1 MGWIKQHPPFKVH
14 PPDLLPKPLSP
25 PTFRSGMILFLA
37 IYLLDF
43 KLSIDLDSYKVEY
56 PRGKTLSLINTLG

>member
-1 MGWIKQHPPFKVH
+1 
-14 PPDLLPKPLSP
+14 
-25 PTFRSGMILFLA
+25 MILFLA

-56 PRGKTLSLINTLG
+56 PRGKTLNLINTLG